1 MGVVKEMEFHKVS
14 CSEYKDQVQ
23 LRFGQNEV
31 EFKDQDLGNFFPRVT
46 SVVSIHLTQMF
57 HLKFFMN
64 IMLIRFSTISQ
75 GVQNHRLVTLI
86 TRK

>member
-31 EFKDQDLGNFFPRVT
+31 EFKDQDLGDFF
-46 SVVSIHLTQMF
+46 SKGNLFGF
-57 HLKFFMN
+57 HPFDPDVPLK
-64 IMLIRFSTISQ
+64 ILYE
-75 GVQNHRLVTLI
+75 HHAH
-86 TRK
+86 